1 MDFDNFYKTY
11 INDSKKKGWNYMYS
25 KKMVKQKVDK
35 INTLNQQIN
44 QESTFDGKLLLDNQI
59 KNIFGEFTTEPLLK
73 KGIEKT
79 NKGKRVERVKIIQKQ
94 QRGDFTPLHP
104 SPLRKSIL
112 NGGRKKRVYGGPSP
126 KRTKSLFKKK
136 RTKKKKRKS
145 SKRTKSLF
153 KKKRTKKKR
162 RYGGPSPKTYKKCA
176 KFFTKKH
183 KLTQKKALKMCKVMF
198 G

>member
-1 MDFDNFYKTY
+1 
-11 INDSKKKGWNYMYS
+11 MYS

-136 RTKKKKRKS
+136 RTKKKKRVGK
-145 SKRTKSLF
+145 
-153 KKKRTKKKR
+153 
-162 RYGGPSPKTYKKCA
+162 SPKTMKRVTGKKYLIFDNGGRPYKVVIKG
-176 KFFTKKH
+176 KGLDIYTYDDS
-183 KLTQKKALKMCKVMF
+183 VEDINYDDY
-198 G
+198 